1 MLFGAR
7 QAIMTHSSIADRLE
21 NTLEHCMARPLPA
34 LSGPIL
40 GLAGVLVFF
49 TVLVGINGELASFLS
64 AGNLRVLVHE
74 GTIPAVIALGML
86 LVIITGGIDLSV
98 GAVIALVTV
107 VTMRVYAHLYATM
120 GSSPTTSLVAIACGV
135 GVGGLCGF
143 INGLVITRLK
153 LPSFVVTL
161 GMLSIARGTAIWL
174 ADRSPIAF
182 PVGAR
187 PEWVE
192 VLSLSKLYNPGFLSA
207 IVLAIGVAVLLRS
220 TVLGRH
226 IFAVGSNEA
235 TARLCGVDVQRTKI
249 AVYTLAG
256 LLTGW
261 AGVLMFAH
269 GDSGNPS
276 AGEGLELL
284 VIAAVVIGGASLTGG
299 RGTVIGTLIGVL
311 VLGLLENGVNLCNVP
326 VEIKYILIGVIIL
339 ANAALSRRQKAS

>member
-1 MLFGAR
+1 
-7 QAIMTHSSIADRLE
+7 
-21 NTLEHCMARPLPA
+21 
-34 LSGPIL
+34 
-40 GLAGVLVFF
+40 
-49 TVLVGINGELASFLS
+49 
-64 AGNLRVLVHE
+64 
-74 GTIPAVIALGML
+74 
-86 LVIITGGIDLSV
+86 IDLSV
-98 GAVIALVTV
+98 GAVAAQVTV
-107 VTMRVYAHLYATM
+107 VTMRVYAHLYVSM
-120 GSSPTTSLVAIACGV
+120 GSSPATSLIAIGSGV
-135 GVGGLCGF
+135 LTGGLCGF

-161 GMLSIARGTAIWL
+161 GMLSIGRGSAIWL

-192 VLSLSKLYNPGFLSA
+192 VLSRSTLYNPGFISA
-207 IVLAIGVAVLLRS
+207 ILLAISIGVLLRS

-235 TARLCGVDVQRTKI
+235 TARLCGVNVERTRI
-249 AVYTLAG
+249 IVYTLAG

-311 VLGLLENGVNLCNVP
+311 VLG
-326 VEIKYILIGVIIL
+326 
-339 ANAALSRRQKAS
+339 

>member
-1 MLFGAR
+1 MLP
-7 QAIMTHSSIADRLE
+7 Q
-21 NTLEHCMARPLPA
+21 
-34 LSGPIL
+34 LSGPVL

-49 TVLVGINGELASFLS
+49 VILIGINGELASFLS
-64 AGNLRVLVHE
+64 FGNARVLVHE
-74 GTIPAVIALGML
+74 GTIPAIIALGML

-98 GAVIALVTV
+98 GAVVALVTV
-107 VTMRVYAHLYATM
+107 VTMRAFIYFHASL
-120 GSSPTTSLVAIACGV
+120 GSSPATSLLAVACGV
-135 GVGGLCGF
+135 VTGGLCGL
-143 INGLVITRLK
+143 INGLVTTRLK

-161 GMLSIARGTAIWL
+161 GMLSIARGSAIWI
-174 ADRSPIAF
+174 AERSPIAF

-192 VLSLSKLYNPGFLSA
+192 ILSRSTLYNPGFISVVL
-207 IVLAIGVAVLLRS
+207 LAIATSVLLRS

-235 TARLCGVDVQRTKI
+235 TARLCGVDVERTKI
-249 AVYTLAG
+249 IVYTLAG
-256 LLTGW
+256 LLAGW

-284 VIAAVVIGGASLTGG
+284 VIAAVVIGGAALTGG
-299 RGTVIGTLIGVL
+299 RGTVVGTLIGVL

-326 VEIKYILIGVIIL
+326 VEIKYILIGIIIL
-339 ANAALSRRQKAS
+339 ANSALSRWQRSKAI

>member
-1 MLFGAR
+1 AL
-7 QAIMTHSSIADRLE
+7 
-21 NTLEHCMARPLPA
+21 RPAKAGHYEPGVSPMKTSLLSRSLYA
-34 LSGPIL
+34 LSGPLI
-40 GLAGVLVFF
+40 GLAGVLICF
-49 TVLVGINGELASFLS
+49 TILVSINGELGSFLS

-74 GTIPAVIALGML
+74 GTIPAIIALGML
-86 LVIITGGIDLSV
+86 LIIITGGIDLSV
-98 GAVIALVTV
+98 GAVVALVTV
-107 VTMRVYAHLYATM
+107 VTMRVYAHLYASM
-120 GSSPTTSLVAIACGV
+120 GSSPVTNFVAVLAGI

-143 INGLVITRLK
+143 INGQVVTRLK

-174 ADRSPIAF
+174 ANRSPIAF

-187 PEWVE
+187 PEWVD
-192 VLSLSKLYNPGFLSA
+192 VLSLSTLYNPGFFA
-207 IVLAIGVAVLLRS
+207 MIVLAVVVAMMLRS

-235 TARLCGVDVQRTKI
+235 TARLCGINVDRTKVT
-249 AVYTLAG
+249 VYTLAG
-256 LLTGW
+256 LLTGC
-261 AGVLMFAH
+261 AGIVMFAH

-276 AGEGLELL
+276 SGEGLELI

-326 VEIKYILIGVIIL
+326 V
-339 ANAALSRRQKAS
+339 

>member
-1 MLFGAR
+1 
-7 QAIMTHSSIADRLE
+7 
-21 NTLEHCMARPLPA
+21 MARPLPA
-34 LSGPIL
+34 LSGPLI
-40 GLAGVLVFF
+40 GLTGVLVFF

-64 AGNLRVLVHE
+64 LGNLRVLVHE

-86 LVIITGGIDLSV
+86 LIIITGGIDLSV
-98 GAVIALVTV
+98 GAVVALVTV
-107 VTMRVYAHLYATM
+107 VTMKVYVHAYAAM
-120 GSSPTTSLVAIACGV
+120 GATVGTHVLAIASGV
-135 GVGGLCGF
+135 AVGGLCGF
-143 INGLVITRLK
+143 INGMVVTRLK

-174 ADRSPIAF
+174 ADRAPIAF
-182 PVGAR
+182 PVNAR

-192 VLSLSKLYNPGFLSA
+192 VLSRSTLYNPGFFSMILLA
-207 IVLAIGVAVLLRS
+207 IVVAAMLRS
-220 TVLGRH
+220 TVFGRH
-226 IFAVGSNEA
+226 IFAVGSNES
-235 TARLCGVDVQRTKI
+235 TARLCGVNVERTKVM
-249 AVYTLAG
+249 VYTLSG

-261 AGVLMFAH
+261 AGILMFAH

-276 AGEGLELL
+276 AGEGLELA

-339 ANAALSRRQKAS
+339 ANAALSRWQRGRGR